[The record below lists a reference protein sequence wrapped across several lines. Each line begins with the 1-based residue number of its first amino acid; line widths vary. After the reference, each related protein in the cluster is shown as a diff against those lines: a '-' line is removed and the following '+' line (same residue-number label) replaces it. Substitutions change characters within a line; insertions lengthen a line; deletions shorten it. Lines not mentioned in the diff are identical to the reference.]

1 MTESVAETVSR
12 EIHLKSRPV
21 GMPTA
26 ENFELTTVTLPAP
39 QAGQVVVRNLYLS
52 VDPYMRGRMVDRKS
66 YTPPFRLGEALTGG
80 CVGQVVQAN
89 AGPLAV
95 GDYVLGMQGWREYY
109 LSDGKGLTRID
120 PTLAPL
126 PAFLGIAGMPGLT
139 AYVGLLDIG
148 QVKAGE
154 TVFVSAAAGAV
165 GATVC
170 QIAKIKGCTVIGSAG
185 ADDKVAWLL
194 NEAGVDAAFNYKK
207 VDDLRAELAKHCPN
221 GVDVYFDNVGGDHL
235 EAALDR
241 MNNYGRLVM
250 CGMIAQYNAT
260 ESTPAPR
267 NLGLIVGKRLRM
279 QGFIVSDHVARQPQ
293 FFADLR
299 EWIASGQLTWQE
311 TIYQGIEKTPQA
323 FLSLFTGQNFGK
335 MLVKV
340 GPV

>member
-1 MTESVAETVSR
+1 MTENAAEIISR

-26 ENFELTTVTLPAP
+26 ENFELATVTLPAP

-89 AGPLAV
+89 AAPLAV

-148 QVKAGE
+148 QAKAGE

-221 GVDVYFDNVGGDHL
+221 GIDVYFDNVGGDHL

-279 QGFIVSDHVARQPQ
+279 QGFIVSDHVDRQPQ

-299 EWIASGQLTWQE
+299 EWIASGKLIWQE